1 MHAVE
6 ETQMVQSSWSD
17 SPVGKIFVSICYK
30 SLPFLLDEWTIQLII
45 SYLYDI
51 SISCSPVIFSI
62 LHSNF
67 IFQMCDSKVKISI
80 QCNES
85 SKASLETYFPSPK
98 KDSKKMDWKLQATS
112 KLFPNILKN
121 IKTSI
126 DILFSL
132 HHITLLLC
140 TEHRCMLSFFA
151 WQFNFHV

>member
-17 SPVGKIFVSICYK
+17 SPVGKIFVSICCK

-45 SYLYDI
+45 FYLYDI

-98 KDSKKMDWKLQATS
+98 QDFKKMDWKLQATS
-112 KLFPNILKN
+112 KLFTNILKN

-140 TEHRCMLSFFA
+140 TEHRCMPSFFA